1 MGSKVLV
8 VPSGRARLVIFSAPY
23 GEKRAS
29 LQNYTFNRFNLRWV
43 DNDVLYLFIYF
54 ANFIN

>member
-29 LQNYTFNRFNLRWV
+29 LQDYTFNHVSYDDRDL
-43 DNDVLYLFIYF
+43 I
-54 ANFIN
+54 